1 MEGSHKPSG
10 LSTSEAKGESNKS
23 PSLLK
28 TKAIFWKISAQ
39 NCDSNING
47 GVSFPLAPIRI
58 APFMEEFM
66 IFGSALLSCFLLIPS
81 ALQPQTPTDPI
92 GPLAPKNAEVHGLPG
107 RLPGTERWLVVF
119 KDRSF
124 DLSAFRAAV
133 KTKNPSLVDKVVK
146 ELESKAQKDQRAFST
161 FVETKLGGD
170 VVAQFWLVNACS
182 IEVPFKSLD
191 AIRRHPRVAYIHP
204 DQEVHPVILTA
215 TNSKNHSA
223 DSVQAMGIK
232 GKGVSVA
239 IMDTGCDVN
248 MNRTGRPHATFYVNG
263 DIKNKTGGGIG
274 GSRLLAAKA
283 LGKMPADDVHNH
295 GTAVAGIAAG
305 EKWNKKSNS
314 DRGHAPLAGIVSYS
328 IANNTSG
335 SSDFTTISKAW
346 QAIAA
351 DAVKYKI
358 VAANN
363 SYSGSPDPTNVSQM
377 SLDAA
382 ALNAG
387 VLPVCAAGNSSFSTR
402 VSQSVAN
409 GLAVGATVKD
419 TRVMAS
425 FSSRGPLS
433 GDTARFYPDLCAV
446 GVSLVQPLRDNENSQ
461 WIASGTS
468 MASPEVCGAA
478 ALFRSVNTKASNL
491 LTKAAIL
498 TTTEDVS
505 KKNPNPPYNTRNAYG
520 VGFLRDDK
528 LISLAQGKGLLKEGV
543 MTATAKTFSYTFIGQ
558 KGKAYAATVTWHRS
572 KLKVKTWSD
581 LKLEAK
587 SGNKVLAIS
596 DTPRNLY
603 EKVVFL
609 AQQTGP
615 ITLVVTGKTL
625 DAAKVPF
632 ALAEAETPAPFID
645 GSVTTYGKGCPGTAK
660 LPVTVPSPY
669 VKKFG
674 GSTDSMPLGFLNHHL
689 MQVFDASVTP
699 SSFTATALRFRTT
712 SIWRT
717 VKNYWI
723 ELEVKMGLSKNSPAA
738 VSSTFASNIEGS
750 LVTVIAK
757 KKINL
762 PDVLGPN
769 TSPFVWGVRIP
780 LDKPYTYKA
789 KAGKHLLVDFVRS
802 NSSTG
807 SFPADYFADAVSDKI
822 GNSLSRIWSI
832 VLNSNTG
839 STDIGYGTVLG
850 FDTTSSVNISP
861 EISSTS
867 SPEIGIPLK
876 VNFALAKSQTP
887 VLLSMSL
894 SNTKWNGI
902 PLPFDLTPF
911 GAKGCKLLA
920 GLDLVF
926 VGTSS
931 KTGSGSFSFPIPRD
945 KTLIQLNTY
954 FQSLVIDPG
963 ANGLGL
969 AFSNGLNV
977 RLGGQP

>member
-1 MEGSHKPSG
+1 LRSGKAEESLKPEKFQRI
-10 LSTSEAKGESNKS
+10 LPTEAG
-23 PSLLK
+23 
-28 TKAIFWKISAQ
+28 
-39 NCDSNING
+39 
-47 GVSFPLAPIRI
+47 FPVYHHILAPFRD
-58 APFMEEFM
+58 APFMEDFM
-66 IFGSALLSCFLLIPS
+66 FIGSTLLTSFLFLPLAIP
-81 ALQPQTPTDPI
+81 PQNSTSPI
-92 GPLAPKNAEVHGLPG
+92 GPSPIEASQTHGLPG

-124 DLSAFRAAV
+124 DLRAFRAAV
-133 KTKNPSLVDKVVK
+133 KGKNVALVDQVVK
-146 ELESKAQKDQRAFST
+146 DLETKAKKDQLAFST
-161 FVETKLGGD
+161 FVETKLQGD
-170 VVAQFWLVNACS
+170 VIAQFWLVNACA
-182 IEVPFKSLD
+182 IEVPFKNLN
-191 AIRRHPRVAYIHP
+191 AIRNHPRVAYIHP
-204 DQEVHPVILTA
+204 DEEVLPVILTA

-248 MNRTGRPHATFYVNG
+248 MRGSGRPHSTFYVNG
-263 DIKNKTGGGIG
+263 DINNKTGGGIG

-283 LGKMPADDVHNH
+283 LGKMGADDVHNH

-305 EKWNKKSNS
+305 EKWNKNSNS
-314 DRGHAPLAGIVSYS
+314 DRGHAPLSGIVSYS
-328 IANNTSG
+328 IANNTG
-335 SSDFTTISKAW
+335 GGSDFITISKAW

-377 SLDAA
+377 ALDAA

-387 VLPVCAAGNSSFSTR
+387 VLPVCAAGNFSSSTR

-419 TRVMAS
+419 TRVMAT

-433 GDTARFYPDLCAV
+433 GDTKRFYPDLCAV
-446 GVSLVQPLRDNENSQ
+446 GVSLIQPLRDNEGSQ
-461 WIASGTS
+461 WVASGTS

-543 MTATAKTFSYTFIGQ
+543 MTSATKTFSYTFVAT

-587 SGNKVLAIS
+587 FGSTVIASS

-609 AQQTGP
+609 ASQTGP

-625 DAAKVPF
+625 DATKVPF
-632 ALAEAETPAPFID
+632 ALAEAETPAPFIN
-645 GSVTTYGKGCPGTAK
+645 GAITVYGKGCPGTAK
-660 LPVTVPSPY
+660 LPVTVPGPF

-674 GSTDSMPLGFLNHHL
+674 GSTDSMPLGFLNHRL
-689 MQVFDASVTP
+689 MEIFDASATP
-699 SSFTATALRFRTT
+699 STFTATALRFRSTT
-712 SIWRT
+712 IWRSVT
-717 VKNYWI
+717 NYWV
-723 ELEVKMGLSKNSPAA
+723 ELEVKMGLSKNSPAFI
-738 VSSTFASNIEGS
+738 SSTFASNIDGS
-750 LVTVIAK
+750 LVTVIKK

-762 PDVLGPN
+762 PDVKGPN
-769 TSPFVWGVRIP
+769 SSPFVWGVRIP
-780 LDKPYTYKA
+780 LDQPYTHKA

-802 NSSTG
+802 NSSSG
-807 SFPADYFADAVSDKI
+807 SFPADYFSDAANDQAGKTISRVW
-822 GNSLSRIWSI
+822 SLT
-832 VLNSNTG
+832 LNSTTG
-839 STDIGYGTVLG
+839 STDVGYGTILG
-850 FDTTSSVNISP
+850 FDTTGAANISP

-867 SPEIGIPLK
+867 TPEIGLPLK
-876 VNFALAKSQTP
+876 IDFALAKSQTP
-887 VLLSMSL
+887 VLLSLSL
-894 SNTKWNGI
+894 SNSKWNGI
-902 PLPFDLTPF
+902 PLPLDLTPF
-911 GAKGCKLLA
+911 GASGCKLLA
-920 GLDLVF
+920 GLDIIF
-926 VGTSS
+926 VGTAN
-931 KTGSGSFSFPIPRD
+931 KTGSGSFSFPIPLD

-963 ANGLGL
+963 ANNLGL
-969 AFSNGLNV
+969 AFSNGINV
-977 RLGGQP
+977 RFGGQP

>member
-1 MEGSHKPSG
+1 MF
-10 LSTSEAKGESNKS
+10 
-23 PSLLK
+23 
-28 TKAIFWKISAQ
+28 I
-39 NCDSNING
+39 
-47 GVSFPLAPIRI
+47 
-58 APFMEEFM
+58 
-66 IFGSALLSCFLLIPS
+66 GSALLSSFLFLPP
-81 ALQPQTPTDPI
+81 ALPPQKTTKPLGPPAI
-92 GPLAPKNAEVHGLPG
+92 GTTQAHGLPG
-107 RLPGTERWLVVF
+107 NIPGTERWLVVF

-133 KTKNPSLVDKVVK
+133 RSKNPSLVDKVVQGLQTK
-146 ELESKAQKDQRAFST
+146 VQKDQRAFAD
-161 FVETKLGGD
+161 FIETKMKGD

-182 IEVPFKSLD
+182 IEVPFKNLD
-191 AIRRHPRVAYIHP
+191 AIRHHPRVAYIHP
-204 DQEVHPVILTA
+204 DEEVHPVILTA

-223 DSVQAMGIK
+223 DSVQALGIK

-263 DIKNKTGGGIG
+263 DIKNKTGGGVG

-328 IANNTSG
+328 IANNTG
-335 SSDFTTISKAW
+335 GGSDFTTISKAW
-346 QAIAA
+346 QTIAA

-387 VLPVCAAGNSSFSTR
+387 VLPVCAAGNSASSTR

-419 TRVMAS
+419 TRAMAT

-433 GDTARFYPDLCAV
+433 GDTKRFYPDICAV
-446 GVSLVQPLRDNENSQ
+446 GVSLVQPLRDNEGSQ

-528 LISLAQGKGLLKEGV
+528 LVSLAQGKGLLKEAV
-543 MTATAKTFSYTFIGQ
+543 MTATAKVFSYTFIAT

-572 KLKVKTWSD
+572 QLKVKTWSD

-587 SGNKVLAIS
+587 SGTKVIASS

-609 AQQTGP
+609 ASQTGP

-645 GSVTTYGKGCPGTAK
+645 GAVAVYGKGCAGTAK
-660 LPVTVPSPY
+660 LPLTIPSPY

-699 SSFTATALRFRTT
+699 STFTATALRFRTT
-712 SIWRT
+712 TIWRS
-717 VKNYWI
+717 VKNYWV
-723 ELEVKMGLSKNSPAA
+723 ELEVKMGLSKNSPALI
-738 VSSTFASNIEGS
+738 SSTFASNIEGS
-750 LVTVIAK
+750 LVTVIKK

-762 PDVLGPN
+762 PDVTGPN

-780 LDKPYTYKA
+780 LDQPYTHKA
-789 KAGKHLLVDFVRS
+789 KTGKHLLVDFVRS
-802 NSSTG
+802 NSSAG
-807 SFPADYFADAVSDKI
+807 SFPADYFADAANDKV
-822 GNSLSRIWSI
+822 GKSLSRVWS
-832 VLNSNTG
+832 LLPTSATG
-839 STDIGYGTVLG
+839 STDVGYGTILG
-850 FDTTSSVNISP
+850 FDTTGAANISP

-867 SPEIGIPLK
+867 SPEIGLPLK
-876 VNFALAKSQTP
+876 VDFALAKGLAP

-894 SNTKWNGI
+894 SNSKWNGI
-902 PLPFDLTPF
+902 PLPLDLTPF

-920 GLDLVF
+920 GLDLIF
-926 VGTSS
+926 VGTAS
-931 KTGSGSFSFPIPRD
+931 KTGSGSFTFPIPRD

-963 ANGLGL
+963 ANSLGL

>member
-1 MEGSHKPSG
+1 MFIGST
-10 LSTSEAKGESNKS
+10 LLF
-23 PSLLK
+23 SLLL
-28 TKAIFWKISAQ
+28 F
-39 NCDSNING
+39 
-47 GVSFPLAPIRI
+47 
-58 APFMEEFM
+58 
-66 IFGSALLSCFLLIPS
+66 PS
-81 ALQPQTPTDPI
+81 ALPPQETAPPI
-92 GPLAPKNAEVHGLPG
+92 GPVAIPAKQAHGLPG

-119 KDRSF
+119 KNRSF
-124 DLSAFRAAV
+124 DLSEFRAAV
-133 KTKNPSLVDKVVK
+133 KTGDPVLVDKIVK
-146 ELESKAQKDQRAFST
+146 KLETRVREDQKAFAT
-161 FVETKLGGD
+161 FVENKLHGD

-182 IEVPFKSLD
+182 VEVPFKNLR
-191 AIRRHPRVAYIHP
+191 AIQTHPNVAYIHP
-204 DQEVHPVILTA
+204 DQEVRPVILTA

-223 DSVQAMGIK
+223 DSVQALGIK

-248 MNRTGRPHATFYVNG
+248 MNGSGRPHSTFYVNG
-263 DIKNKTGGGIG
+263 DINNKTGGGIS

-283 LGKMPADDVHNH
+283 LGKMGADDVHNH

-328 IANNTSG
+328 IANSRGG

-377 SLDAA
+377 ALDAA

-387 VLPVCAAGNSSFSTR
+387 VLPVCAAGNSGSSTR

-419 TRVMAS
+419 TRAMAS

-433 GDTARFYPDLCAV
+433 GDPQRFYPDLCAV
-446 GVSLVQPLRDNENSQ
+446 GVNLVQPLRDVEGSQ

-528 LISLAQGKGLLKEGV
+528 LISLAQGNGLLKEGV
-543 MTATAKTFSYTFIGQ
+543 MTPTSKVFSYTFIAK

-587 SGNKVLAIS
+587 SGSKVLAIS

-615 ITLVVTGKTL
+615 ITLVVTGKSL

-645 GSVTTYGKGCPGTAK
+645 GAVTVFGKGCPGTAK
-660 LPVTVPSPY
+660 LPLTVPNTY
-669 VKKFG
+669 INKFG

-689 MQVFDASVTP
+689 MEIFDASRTP
-699 SSFTATALRFRTT
+699 SNFTATALRFRGTT
-712 SIWRT
+712 IWRAA
-717 VKNYWI
+717 KNYWV
-723 ELEVKMGLSKNSPAA
+723 ELEVKMGLSKNSPALI
-738 VSSTFASNIEGS
+738 SSNFAANIDGS
-750 LVTVIAK
+750 LVTVIK
-757 KKINL
+757 KRKINL
-762 PDVLGPN
+762 PDVTGPN
-769 TSPFVWGVRIP
+769 SSPFVWGVRIP
-780 LDKPYTYKA
+780 LDQPYTHTA

-802 NSSTG
+802 NSSAG
-807 SFPADYFADAVSDKI
+807 SFPADYFSDAANDKT
-822 GNSLSRIWSI
+822 GKSLSRVWALS
-832 VLNSNTG
+832 LTATSG
-839 STDIGYGTVLG
+839 STDVGYGTILG
-850 FDTTSSVNISP
+850 FDTTGAPNISP
-861 EISSTS
+861 ELSSKS
-867 SPEIGIPLK
+867 SPEIGLPLK
-876 VNFALAKSQTP
+876 LDFALARSQAP
-887 VLLSMSL
+887 VILAMSL
-894 SNTKWNGI
+894 SNSKWNGV
-902 PLPFDLTPF
+902 PLPLDLGPF
-911 GAKGCKLLA
+911 GAKGCKLLV
-920 GLDLVF
+920 GLDLTF
-926 VGTSS
+926 VTAAS
-931 KTGSGSFSFPIPRD
+931 KTGSGSFTFPVPKDRS
-945 KTLIQLNTY
+945 LIQLNTY
-954 FQSLVIDPG
+954 FQSLVLDPG
-963 ANGLGL
+963 ANNLGL
-969 AFSNGLNV
+969 SFTNGLNA
-977 RLGGQP
+977 RFGGQP